1 MGGSRFSRIESA
13 TAADTLIVQ
22 SMPAAAL
29 ARAPPT
35 QLNLGSSRMITLSFD
50 RSLIRLSSWDELYET
65 PGYVKVL
72 DAKSVQLREIIG
84 VYSFQTREACGLKN
98 CKQPHGN
105 GYVVTTTSG
114 SVTNIGSI
122 CGKRAFSITFTNLR
136 RAFDRDLK
144 AKERR
149 ERLEA
154 LQSRLPAVLEQFRS
168 MRDHAKPL
176 YRATMGLRGSGVP
189 RQIADAVRNMMRIGD
204 GAITKNRKAT
214 PQEREFAIESGLA
227 RRDMPYY
234 VSEIVGRISSVS
246 ALNEAE
252 TLRELLNELD
262 PTLNRLA
269 ECDLSTI
276 SDKEARH
283 LDKATS
289 GIDSRLDQIGR
300 TIMSLRAFATQDN
313 IGQLAMILD
322 SPTDRRLF
330 DGFLHSL
337 RAPGLVR

>member
-1 MGGSRFSRIESA
+1 
-13 TAADTLIVQ
+13 
-22 SMPAAAL
+22 
-29 ARAPPT
+29 
-35 QLNLGSSRMITLSFD
+35 MITLSFD

-65 PGYVKVL
+65 PGYVRVL
-72 DAKSVQLREIIG
+72 DAKSAQLREIIG
-84 VYSFQTREACGLKN
+84 VYAFQTKEACGLKN

-136 RAFDRDLK
+136 KAFDRDLQ

-154 LQSRLPAVLEQFRS
+154 LQSRLPAVLERFQS
-168 MRDHAKPL
+168 MREQAKPL
-176 YRATMGLRGSGVP
+176 YRATMGLRGSSVP
-189 RQIADAVRNMMRIGD
+189 RQIAEAVRNMIRIGD

-227 RRDMPYY
+227 RRDIPYY
-234 VSEIVGRISSVS
+234 VTEIVGRISSVG

-252 TLRELLNELD
+252 ALRELLNELD

-276 SDKEARH
+276 PDKEARH
-283 LDKATS
+283 LDKTTS
-289 GIDSRLDQIGR
+289 GLDSRLDQIDR
-300 TIMSLRAFATQDN
+300 AIASLRAFATRNN

-322 SPTDRRLF
+322 SPTDRMLF
-330 DGFLHSL
+330 DRFLHSL
-337 RAPGLVR
+337 PTPELIR